1 MASLADIEFAL
12 SFYDEPYYKYIYLL
26 QCTSNYPSSDES
38 LNLNTI
44 PMLRTAFNT
53 HVGFSDHSFDAVSA
67 IAAIACGARL
77 IERHFTL
84 DKDMHGPDHSASL
97 DPNEFKKYAKNI
109 RRILPMLGS
118 SVKKVQHEEVEMKE
132 ISRKSLVMLNDKKSG
147 DVLHLNDLGL
157 RRPGNQGISPLYVQ
171 LLLREKSSKRSHGRG
186 QANAK

>member
-1 MASLADIEFAL
+1 MLESLELTFDQQAEIKAYCEKIGIEFLSTPYDTKNAAFLSEILKVDLFKTASADIVDYELHTYISKTKKPVIISTGMASLADIEFAL

-97 DPNEFKKYAKNI
+97 DPNEFKNMQ
-109 RRILPMLGS
+109 RI
-118 SVKKVQHEEVEMKE
+118 
-132 ISRKSLVMLNDKKSG
+132 
-147 DVLHLNDLGL
+147 
-157 RRPGNQGISPLYVQ
+157 
-171 LLLREKSSKRSHGRG
+171 
-186 QANAK
+186 